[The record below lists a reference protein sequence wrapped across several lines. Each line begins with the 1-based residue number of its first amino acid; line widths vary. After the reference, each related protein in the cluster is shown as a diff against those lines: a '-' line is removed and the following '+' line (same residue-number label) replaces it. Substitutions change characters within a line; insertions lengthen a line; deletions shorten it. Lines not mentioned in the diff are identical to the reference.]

1 METEFPAGVDDNVYG
16 TDSRKYDADVWYVL
30 KEDGT
35 GYMRVWNRYFE
46 VVWSDDEQYYYDIS
60 GRHKMG
66 VIVGELDYDR
76 TFMRM
81 FKDELNE
88 VPEYPDELKDK

>member
-1 METEFPAGVDDNVYG
+1 
-16 TDSRKYDADVWYVL
+16 
-30 KEDGT
+30 
-35 GYMRVWNRYFE
+35 MRVWNRYFE
-46 VVWSDDEQYYYDIS
+46 VVWNDDEQDYYDIS

-66 VIVGELDYDR
+66 VIVGELDYDG